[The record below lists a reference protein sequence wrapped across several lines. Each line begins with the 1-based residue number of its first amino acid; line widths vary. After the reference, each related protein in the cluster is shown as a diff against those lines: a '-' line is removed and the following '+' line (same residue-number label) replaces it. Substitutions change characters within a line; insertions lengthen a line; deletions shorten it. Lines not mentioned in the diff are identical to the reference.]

1 MCIEI
6 PLGPTP
12 HVVKQYSFSTILDR
26 WVLKYEQSRPEL
38 LYLFYSEV

>member
-12 HVVKQYSFSTILDR
+12 RVKTVFFSTILDR

-38 LYLFYSEV
+38 LYLVYSEV